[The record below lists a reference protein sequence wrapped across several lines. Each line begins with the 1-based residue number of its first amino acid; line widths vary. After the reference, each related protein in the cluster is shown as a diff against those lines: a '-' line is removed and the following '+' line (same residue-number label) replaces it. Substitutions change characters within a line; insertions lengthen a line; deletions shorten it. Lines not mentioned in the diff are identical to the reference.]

1 MNKLNVFSKSPKF
14 SNEGTFLQNK
24 KLLEK
29 GRYPLPPQR
38 RMKGHDRS

>member
-14 SNEGTFLQNK
+14 SNERTFLENK

-29 GRYPLPPQR
+29 
-38 RMKGHDRS
+38 KGDTHCFSKEE

>member
-14 SNEGTFLQNK
+14 SNERTFLENK

-29 GRYPLPPQR
+29 KRRYPLLFQR
-38 RMKGHDRS
+38 RMKGHE

>member
-29 GRYPLPPQR
+29 KEICIASP
-38 RMKGHDRS
+38 